1 MAFEED
7 LTAFLD
13 LDGFGVPV
21 TAGAVSGVGI
31 LSLES
36 ELGVGGEITFI
47 GCTVTVPTA
56 TFGGLSH
63 GNAIAVD
70 GVTYKVAMQPQ
81 RFDGGVFCRV
91 PLIPGVGTTPPTTSD
106 SLVRIAVAGDTV
118 YVGRAPMGTAES
130 AAGWTIK
137 RRTFSAAGVLQA
149 TATATGAWTNRALLT
164 YS

>member
-1 MAFEED
+1 MAFDED

-21 TAGAVSGVGI
+21 AAGAVSGVGI

-56 TFGGLSH
+56 TFGGLSN

-70 GVTYKVAMQPQ
+70 GVSYKVAMQPQ
-81 RFDGGVFCRV
+81 RFDGGAFCRV
-91 PLIPGVGTTPPTTSD
+91 PLIPSTT
-106 SLVRIAVAGDTV
+106 AVVIPLAG
-118 YVGRAPMGTAES
+118 
-130 AAGWTIK
+130 
-137 RRTFSAAGVLQA
+137 RTFRTGSGLVLRSGAGRSLQA
-149 TATATGAWTNRALLT
+149 QPA
-164 YS
+164 

>member
-1 MAFEED
+1 MALEED

-36 ELGVGGEITFI
+36 ELGFGGEITFI

-56 TFGGLSH
+56 TFGGLGN

-70 GVTYKVAMQPQ
+70 GVNYKVAMQPQ

-91 PLIPGVGTTPPTTSD
+91 PLIPITTAVVIPLAGRILRTGSG
-106 SLVRIAVAGDTV
+106 LVLRSGAG
-118 YVGRAPMGTAES
+118 RS
-130 AAGWTIK
+130 
-137 RRTFSAAGVLQA
+137 LQA
-149 TATATGAWTNRALLT
+149 QPA
-164 YS
+164 